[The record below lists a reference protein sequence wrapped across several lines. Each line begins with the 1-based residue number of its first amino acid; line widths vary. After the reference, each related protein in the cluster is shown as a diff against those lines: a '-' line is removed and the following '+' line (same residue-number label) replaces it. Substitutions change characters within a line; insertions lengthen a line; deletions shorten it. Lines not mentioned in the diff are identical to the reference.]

1 MTHAKELSSV
11 LFPLC
16 SKSAMDAD
24 KGLEASAA
32 QSDDRGA
39 RDLIKG
45 LINCAYIYF
54 LLAPNNN
61 YFSHLF
67 FIPYTSPYLSY
78 SSCAEIT
85 SHNHPISPPIAPPQ
99 ATRRQASPQIIRV
112 AAWLQTEGDRAIT
125 ISQERNPPTPFRQAE
140 QTSWLLVKSIATAAR
155 VITRSVRCGTRG
167 YLYRSPFSPTSI
179 PHTTS
184 QTT

>member
-1 MTHAKELSSV
+1 MSPQQSNEREQVVQGLPLSGDADVTHAKELSSV

-16 SKSAMDAD
+16 SKSAMDLD

-32 QSDDRGA
+32 QSDDRGS

-67 FIPYTSPYLSY
+67 FIPCTSLYFSY
-78 SSCAEIT
+78 SSCAELP
-85 SHNHPISPPIAPPQ
+85 SYNHPISPQLALP
-99 ATRRQASPQIIRV
+99 
-112 AAWLQTEGDRAIT
+112 
-125 ISQERNPPTPFRQAE
+125 
-140 QTSWLLVKSIATAAR
+140 
-155 VITRSVRCGTRG
+155 
-167 YLYRSPFSPTSI
+167 
-179 PHTTS
+179 
-184 QTT
+184 